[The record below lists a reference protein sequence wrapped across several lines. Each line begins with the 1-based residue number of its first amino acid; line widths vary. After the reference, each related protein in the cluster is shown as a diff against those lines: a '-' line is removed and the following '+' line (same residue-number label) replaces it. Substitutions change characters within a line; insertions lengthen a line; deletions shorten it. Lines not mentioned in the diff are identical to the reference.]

1 MHQNQALQAIFL
13 SLLGA
18 HVQPRQQTPIDLT
31 TLLTLAAAVGSGPKK
46 PTSPEKRE
54 RMRVRG
60 MTLARYASEHFF
72 PERNHKPL
80 GATALLTCNA
90 LARMAECYS
99 REITLKE
106 ATPGLINDFRNW
118 MARQIASGAAYGSVT
133 ANKHLRH
140 LRSLLNHAARNRL
153 IRRIPPINFLAEPDH
168 EVDAWEAHELEK
180 IETQA
185 RKQIGMVGDVPASLF
200 WTAWALVAQK
210 IGCRITAQML
220 TRRQDYDPVERVL
233 LLRRSTQK
241 QKKDQR
247 VALTPRAAEAV
258 EKLIA
263 AHDHE
268 AIFGSW
274 PYDPPLKSGTHKW
287 KVLAKHFEEE
297 LVKPAGLSLKKGV
310 KTRQFRRSAA
320 TIVQENGGNAQEL
333 LGHAS
338 PKTTELYLSK
348 DPKRRKVCRQSL
360 LITDASPQKFL
371 F

>member
-1 MHQNQALQAIFL
+1 MHQNQALQSIFF
-13 SLLGA
+13 SLLA
-18 HVQPRQQTPIDLT
+18 SAQPRPATDIDLPA
-31 TLLTLAAAVGSGPKK
+31 LLTLAAAMGSGPKK
-46 PTSPEKRE
+46 PISPEKRE
-54 RMRVRG
+54 RMRLRG
-60 MTLARYASEHFF
+60 TTLASYARDHFF
-72 PERNHKPL
+72 PERNHNPT

-90 LARMAECYS
+90 LARLAECYG
-99 REITLKE
+99 REITLRE
-106 ATPGLINDFRNW
+106 STAGMMNDFRNW
-118 MARQIASGAAYGSVT
+118 MARQISAGTTYGPVT

-153 IRRIPPINFLAEPDH
+153 IRRVPPINFIAEPDH
-168 EVDAWEAHELEK
+168 DVEAWNPHELEL
-180 IETQA
+180 IEEQA
-185 RKQIGMVGDVPASLF
+185 RQQVGMVGDVPAALF
-200 WTAWALVAQK
+200 WTAWALVAEK

-220 TRRQDYDPVERVL
+220 TRRRDYDPVGRIL

-258 EKLIA
+258 EKLLA
-263 AHDHE
+263 AHAHE
-268 AIFGSW
+268 EIFGSW

-287 KVLAKHFEEE
+287 KVLAKHFEDQ
-297 LVKPAGLSLKKGV
+297 LVTPAGLKLNKGV

-320 TIVQENGGNAQEL
+320 TIVHEAGGNAQEL

-360 LITDASPQKFL
+360 LIPDASPQKLL
-371 F
+371 FD